1 MYHCLAL
8 VYQQM
13 FQTSFLPK
21 VLASEKEQKIGGTYL
36 ILNEKGVK
44 SQKNDSLND

>member
-1 MYHCLAL
+1 MYHGLAL

-21 VLASEKEQKIGGTYL
+21 VSEKEQKTGGTYL
-36 ILNEKGVK
+36 ILNEKGVT
-44 SQKNDSLND
+44 SQKIDSLND